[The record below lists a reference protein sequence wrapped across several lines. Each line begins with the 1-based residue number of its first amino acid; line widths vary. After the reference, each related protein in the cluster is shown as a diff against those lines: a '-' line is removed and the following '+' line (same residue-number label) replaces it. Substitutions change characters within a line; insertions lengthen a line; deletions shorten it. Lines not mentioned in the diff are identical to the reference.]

1 MAKFRFQLE
10 PLLRL
15 REREERDRQ
24 IDVANLERDRR
35 DIEERLRERQASIT
49 DGQREL
55 RSSMVGRL
63 DINALRAHAARSV
76 ELDRCARQIVLEL
89 AGVHRRL
96 ETARE
101 ALREARRAK
110 RAIELL
116 KERRYKAWK
125 AAIEKAETAALDE
138 LAVQRAARREDS

>member
-1 MAKFRFQLE
+1 MGKFRFQLE

-24 IDVANLERDRR
+24 VDVANLERERR
-35 DIEERLRERQASIT
+35 VIEERLRAQQASIT
-49 DGQREL
+49 NGQREL
-55 RSSMVGRL
+55 RSTMVGQL
-63 DINALRAHAARSV
+63 DVGALRSHAARSV
-76 ELDRCARQIVLEL
+76 ELDRSARRMVLEL

-96 ETARE
+96 ELARE
-101 ALREARRAK
+101 ALREARRAR

-116 KERRYKAWK
+116 KERRYEAWK

-138 LAVQRAARREDS
+138 LAVQRAARKESS

>member
-1 MAKFRFQLE
+1 MAKFRFQLD

-24 IDVANLERDRR
+24 VDVAKLERERR
-35 DIEERLRERQASIT
+35 GIEDRLREQHASIVK
-49 DGQREL
+49 GQRTL
-55 RSSMVGRL
+55 RSSMVGEL
-63 DINALRAHAARSV
+63 DIDALRAHAARSV
-76 ELDRCARQIVLEL
+76 ELDRSARQLVLEL
-89 AGVHRRL
+89 AGAHRRL

-116 KERRYKAWK
+116 KERRYAAWK
-125 AAIEKAETAALDE
+125 AGIEKAETAALDE
-138 LAVQRAARREDS
+138 LAVQRASRKETW